1 MLSNISTSHRYD
13 WPVVCETASKLAIVL
28 GQFRFIFRRTVEENF
43 TRLPFEASNKAM
55 LVTGYADEDPD

>member
-1 MLSNISTSHRYD
+1 MTGLQCVKLHLNLQLCYD
-13 WPVVCETASKLAIVL
+13 SLD
-28 GQFRFIFRRTVEENF
+28 FFFFFFRRTVEEDF

>member
-1 MLSNISTSHRYD
+1 M
-13 WPVVCETASKLAIVL
+13 CETASKLAIVL
-28 GQFRFIFRRTVEENF
+28 GQFRFIFRRTVEEDF